1 MPWWGAIAGC
11 HGRVPLLGA
20 MVGCHGRVPLLGA
33 TVLGCTVLR
42 LCYLGSMLVYL
53 FLFKYSIY
61 IYSVLMF
68 VSCLEIFL

>member
-1 MPWWGAIAGC
+1 M
-11 HGRVPLLGA
+11 PLLGA

-33 TVLGCTVLR
+33 TVLGCTFLCIDSAQIG

-53 FLFKYSIY
+53 FIFKYSIY
-61 IYSVLMF
+61 IYISVLMF